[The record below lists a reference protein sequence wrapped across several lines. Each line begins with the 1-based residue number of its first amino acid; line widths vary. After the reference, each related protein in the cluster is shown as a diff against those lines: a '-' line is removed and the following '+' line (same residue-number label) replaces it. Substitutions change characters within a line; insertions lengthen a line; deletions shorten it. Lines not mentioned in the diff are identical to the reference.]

1 MHSLIIRIFIS
12 FLISS
17 LALFSVPA
25 IANVS
30 SVMSAYQNL
39 LSYKEVKDNTQQ
51 ALVDAE
57 EIVNNL
63 PDPDSLPTCEYLQ
76 CEDNDNYGMPVFT
89 VYYCPIGTSCPNIN
103 PYINPNEEV
112 CLGLYCEPSIGN
124 LFFECSICDIV
135 HLVNAAELDL
145 INAQNANAIA
155 FADLLVAQSIYN
167 SYADVY
173 DDSDED
179 TIYDVIDNCPA
190 IKNENQL
197 DLNNTG
203 VGDFCESVS
212 IPAMGGIGLLALGLS
227 MLGLGAVR
235 VRRK

>member
-12 FLISS
+12 FLIRS

-63 PDPDSLPTCEYLQ
+63 PDPDSLPTCEDLQ
-76 CEDNDNYGMPVFT
+76 CEDNYGMLVIT
-89 VYYCPIGTSCPNIN
+89 GYYCPIGTSCPNIN
-103 PYINPNEEV
+103 PNEVV
-112 CLGLYCEPSIGN
+112 CLGLDCEPSIGN

-135 HLVNAAELDL
+135 HLVNAAEADL

-203 VGDFCESVS
+203 VGDVCESVS
-212 IPAMGGIGLLALGLS
+212 IPAMGSIGLLALGLS
-227 MLGLGAVR
+227 MPGVGAAR
-235 VRRK
+235 LRGK